1 MFHRARLAPLVLAMF
16 VGLLAFARDAA
27 AQVSAEDLL
36 QYAPKQRDVEIDIP
50 AKADIPQ
57 CKVEVKQAGKT
68 SGYILTGPQGQLL
81 RWFKDGEDADR
92 AVDEFRYYKDGFEVY
107 REIDSNG
114 DSKIDQF
121 RWFNTAGTRWGI
133 DENQDG
139 VIDSWKVLSA
149 EELSQEAIRALA
161 SRNEQA
167 LSALLVTPAD
177 LDKLRFDGA
186 LAKEILAGI
195 TSPGQKMQQILSTS
209 AVVQS
214 GTRWTKFEGQTP
226 SLVPVD
232 AGKAGEELLVYGNVM
247 SIVSTGD
254 KTGFVQIGEI
264 LKVGEAWKLTQMPRP
279 FDENTKELVAGAI
292 LRPGVASPESI
303 STDIS
308 PEMKGLIDQLTKL
321 HAAAPKASDKP
332 AEIARYNVEHARLLG
347 LLAKAAATD
356 ADREQWRRQQI
367 DIIAEA
373 TQVDSFPGGLE
384 ELARIEEAIRR
395 DKQSSLMPHIVFR
408 RVLAQYFVDLNK
420 AEAADRQK
428 VQDGFLKELEQF
440 VAEYPRAEQVP
451 DAMYQLA
458 TALDL
463 NGKPTEATVWYARL
477 MKDHGSSEVG
487 ERAIGSLRR
496 LQLKGKPL
504 VLSGKGLTGGT
515 IDVSQ
520 YRGKVLVVVYWATWC
535 KPCTEDL
542 PALKEIYAANRAQG
556 MEVLGI
562 NVDTPDGPIKE
573 YLTEYK
579 VPWPHI
585 AELKGMDCPQAI
597 NYGILSVPTMF
608 IVDRSG
614 VCQSVT
620 ASLDD
625 VKKVLPDLLKK

>member
-1 MFHRARLAPLVLAMF
+1 MGTRARFGV
-16 VGLLAFARDAA
+16 LLALAGGFLGAREAA
-27 AQVSAEDLL
+27 AQVSVEDLL
-36 QYAPKQRDVEIDIP
+36 KYSPKQPDVEIDIP
-50 AKADIPQ
+50 AAADIPK

-107 REIDSNG
+107 REVDSNG
-114 DSKIDQF
+114 DTKIDQY
-121 RWFNTAGTRWGI
+121 RWLNTAGTRWGV
-133 DENQDG
+133 DEDQDG
-139 VIDSWKVLSA
+139 TIDSWKVLSP
-149 EELSQEAIRALA
+149 EELSREVIKALA
-161 SRNEQA
+161 SGNEQ
-167 LSALLVTPAD
+167 LLGTLLVNAD
-177 LDKLRFDGA
+177 DLQQLKFDGG
-186 LAKEILAGI
+186 LAKEILANVA
-195 TSPGQKMQQILSTS
+195 SPGQRMRQMLSQSSVVTKGTKWQRFDGQSPS
-209 AVVQS
+209 AVPADS
-214 GTRWTKFEGQTP
+214 
-226 SLVPVD
+226 
-232 AGKAGEELLVYGNVM
+232 GKAGVDLSVYGNVM
-247 SIVSTGD
+247 AIVDNAG
-254 KTGFVQIGEI
+254 KTGFVQVGEI
-264 LKVGEAWKLTQMPRP
+264 IKVGDAWKLTQIPRP
-279 FDENTKELVAGAI
+279 IDESVKELIAGAI
-292 LRPGVASPESI
+292 LRPGMAAPEAQVA
-303 STDIS
+303 DIS
-308 PEMKGLIDQLTKL
+308 PEMKALIDQLTKL
-321 HAAAPKASDKP
+321 HANAPKPGDKP
-332 AEIARYNVEHARLLG
+332 AEISRYNVEHARLLG
-347 LLAKAAATD
+347 QLASAGGAD
-356 ADREQWRRQQI
+356 AEREQWRRQQI

-373 TQVDSFPGGLE
+373 TQVDTYPNGLE
-384 ELARIEEAIRR
+384 ELARIEETIRK
-395 DKQSSLMPHIVFR
+395 DKQSSLLPHIVFR
-408 RVLAQYFVDLNK
+408 RVLAGYFVDLNK

-440 VAEYPRAEQVP
+440 VTDYPQAEQVP

-463 NGKPTEATVWYARL
+463 NGKPTEASIWYGRL
-477 MKDHGSSEVG
+477 MKSYASTEVG

-504 VLSGKGLTGGT
+504 VLAGKGLAGGQ

-542 PALKEIYAANRAQG
+542 PALKELYAANKAQG
-556 MEVLGI
+556 MEVLGV

-608 IVDRSG
+608 VVDRTG

-625 VKKVLPDLLKK
+625 LKKVLPELLKK

>member
-1 MFHRARLAPLVLAMF
+1 MGTRARFGVLLTLAGGFL
-16 VGLLAFARDAA
+16 GAREAA
-27 AQVSAEDLL
+27 AQVSVEDLL
-36 QYAPKQRDVEIDIP
+36 KYSPKQPDVEIDIP
-50 AKADIPQ
+50 AAADIPK

-107 REIDSNG
+107 REVDSNG
-114 DSKIDQF
+114 DTKIDQY
-121 RWFNTAGTRWGI
+121 RWLNTAGTRWGI
-133 DENQDG
+133 DEDQDG
-139 VIDSWKVLSA
+139 TIDSWKVLSP
-149 EELSQEAIRALA
+149 EELSREVIKALA
-161 SRNEQA
+161 SGNEQ
-167 LSALLVTPAD
+167 LLGTLLVNAD
-177 LDKLRFDGA
+177 DLQQLKFDGG
-186 LAKEILAGI
+186 LAKEILANVA
-195 TSPGQKMQQILSTS
+195 SPGQRMRQMLSQSSVVTKGTKWQRFDGQSPS
-209 AVVQS
+209 AV
-214 GTRWTKFEGQTP
+214 P
-226 SLVPVD
+226 AD
-232 AGKAGEELLVYGNVM
+232 AGKAGVDLSVYGNVM
-247 SIVSTGD
+247 AIVDNAG
-254 KTGFVQIGEI
+254 KTGFVQVGEI
-264 LKVGEAWKLTQMPRP
+264 IKVGDAWKLTQIPRP
-279 FDENTKELVAGAI
+279 IDESVKELIAGAI
-292 LRPGVASPESI
+292 LRPGMAAPEAQVA
-303 STDIS
+303 DIS
-308 PEMKGLIDQLTKL
+308 PEMKALIDQLTKL
-321 HAAAPKASDKP
+321 HANAPKPGDKP
-332 AEIARYNVEHARLLG
+332 AEMSRYNVEHARLLG
-347 LLAKAAATD
+347 QLASAGGAD
-356 ADREQWRRQQI
+356 AEREQWRRQQI

-373 TQVDSFPGGLE
+373 TQVDTYPNGLE
-384 ELARIEEAIRR
+384 ELARIEETIRK
-395 DKQSSLMPHIVFR
+395 DKQSSLLPHIVFR
-408 RVLAQYFVDLNK
+408 RVLAGYFVDLNK

-440 VAEYPRAEQVP
+440 VTDYPQAEQVP

-463 NGKPTEATVWYARL
+463 NGKPTEASIWYGRL
-477 MKDHGSSEVG
+477 MKSYASTEVG

-504 VLSGKGLTGGT
+504 VLAGKGLAGGQV
-515 IDVSQ
+515 DVSQ

-542 PALKEIYAANRAQG
+542 PALKELYAANKAQG
-556 MEVLGI
+556 MEVLGV

-608 IVDRSG
+608 VVDRTG

-625 VKKVLPDLLKK
+625 LKKVLPELLKK

>member
-1 MFHRARLAPLVLAMF
+1 MLNRARFGAL
-16 VGLLAFARDAA
+16 LLALAGVFCWSREAA

-36 QYAPKQRDVEIDIP
+36 QYVPKQKDVEIDIP
-50 AKADIPQ
+50 DKADVAQ

-114 DSKIDQF
+114 DTKIDQY
-121 RWFNTAGTRWGI
+121 RWMNTAGTRWGH
-133 DENQDG
+133 DEDQDG
-139 VIDSWKVLSA
+139 TIDSWKVLSA
-149 EELSQEAIRALA
+149 EELSREVIRALA
-161 SRNEQA
+161 ARNEQA
-167 LSALLVTPAD
+167 LAALLVTAED
-177 LDKLRFDGA
+177 LQRLRLEGA
-186 LAKEILAGI
+186 LAKEILANVAN
-195 TSPGQKMQQILSTS
+195 PAQKMQQMLSGS
-209 AVVQS
+209 AVVTPATKWQRFDGQS
-214 GTRWTKFEGQTP
+214 P
-226 SLVPVD
+226 SLVPAD
-232 AGKAGEELLVYGNVM
+232 AGKAAADLVVYGNVM
-247 SIVSTGD
+247 AIIENGG
-254 KTGFVQIGEI
+254 KPGFVQVGEI
-264 LKVGEAWKLTQMPRP
+264 LKVGDVWKLTQIPRP
-279 FDENTKELVAGAI
+279 IDESVKELVAGAI
-292 LRPGVASPESI
+292 LRPGMAAAETTI
-303 STDIS
+303 TDIT

-321 HAAAPKASDKP
+321 HASAPKPGDKP
-332 AEIARYNVEHARLLG
+332 ADISRYNADHARLLG
-347 LLAKAAATD
+347 ALAGAAAAD
-356 ADREQWRRQQI
+356 VDREQWRRQQI

-373 TQVDSFPGGLE
+373 TQVDTYPGGLE
-384 ELARIEEAIRR
+384 ELARIEETIRK
-395 DKQSSLMPHIVFR
+395 DKQASLLPHIVFR
-408 RVLAQYFVDLNK
+408 RVLATYFVDLNK

-440 VAEYPRAEQVP
+440 VADYPQAEQVP

-463 NGKPTEATVWYARL
+463 NGKPTEASIWYGRL
-477 MKDHGSSEVG
+477 MKSYASTEVG

-496 LQLKGKPL
+496 LQLKGKQL
-504 VLSGKGLTGGT
+504 VLAGKGLTGGQ

-542 PALKEIYAANRAQG
+542 PALKELYAANKAQG
-556 MEVLGI
+556 MEVLGV
-562 NVDTPDGPIKE
+562 NVDTPDGPVKE

-597 NYGILSVPTMF
+597 NYGILSVPTIF
-608 IVDRSG
+608 VVDRTG

-625 VKKVLPDLLKK
+625 LKKVLPELLKK